1 MGRTGSRGLPEKERR
16 DERTMST
23 TAETNIRP
31 TEQELVERWR
41 AEALERAGYPE
52 KVAAE
57 LGMRGAVDPHR
68 AVGGAG
74 DPEKVAEKIA
84 MGADVDLPRAVE
96 LLEKG
101 CAPELAAKI
110 LR

>member
-1 MGRTGSRGLPEKERR
+1 MP
-16 DERTMST
+16 

-41 AEALERAGYPE
+41 AQELERAGFPE
-52 KVAAE
+52 DVAAE
-57 LGMRGAVDPHR
+57 LSMRN
-68 AVGGAG
+68 
-74 DPEKVAEKIA
+74 
-84 MGADVDLPRAVE
+84 DVDLHRAIE

-101 CAPELAAKI
+101 CSPVLAADI